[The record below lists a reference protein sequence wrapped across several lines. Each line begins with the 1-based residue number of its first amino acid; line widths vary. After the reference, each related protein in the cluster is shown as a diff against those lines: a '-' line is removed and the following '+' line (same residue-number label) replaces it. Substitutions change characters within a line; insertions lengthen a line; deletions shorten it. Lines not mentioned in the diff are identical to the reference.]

1 MYHVNFELRYD
12 DGKIGRMYHSQN
24 RSEVTDRDYDY
35 ILGAYVGN
43 RNDVELHLIHIT
55 LMGDIVAHFPSSLSN
70 SSVPVETVDLTEF
83 FRKMDAQDY
92 EEIEINALLD
102 EFLTKAD

>member
-55 LMGDIVAHFPSSLSN
+55 LMGDIVAFFPNSLSN
-70 SSVPVETVDLTEF
+70 SSVVAETVDLTEF
-83 FRKMDAQDY
+83 WAKVDSNIVSQIAAQQ
-92 EEIEINALLD
+92 
-102 EFLTKAD
+102 TKAN